1 MAKLSVEAPG
11 EDPFCLLSLWVPG
24 VPQLQLCGHILPHP
38 SPHISGSV
46 CTFLLLS
53 YEHGHGIRATT
64 CQCGPPL
71 QKPVVQSK
79 SVHRFQVATNNPFNV
94 QETQW
99 APDGQHGPR
108 VSLWHLVAL
117 TLSRFPPERLLLGPI
132 PAPSQCRGPLFVC
145 WAALFSF
152 LFKKIYLFMR
162 DTEREAE
169 T

>member
-64 CQCGPPL
+64 CQCGPPCKNPLSKASPFIGSRWPRIIHSMCRRLSGL
-71 QKPVVQSK
+71 QTVNMGRVCPCGTWWLSP
-79 SVHRFQVATNNPFNV
+79 S
-94 QETQW
+94 
-99 APDGQHGPR
+99 PD
-108 VSLWHLVAL
+108 SHLSAC
-117 TLSRFPPERLLLGPI
+117 SW
-132 PAPSQCRGPLFVC
+132 APSQPHPNAEAPCLSVGQLY
-145 WAALFSF
+145 F
-152 LFKKIYLFMR
+152 LFFLKRFIYS
-162 DTEREAE
+162 
-169 T
+169 